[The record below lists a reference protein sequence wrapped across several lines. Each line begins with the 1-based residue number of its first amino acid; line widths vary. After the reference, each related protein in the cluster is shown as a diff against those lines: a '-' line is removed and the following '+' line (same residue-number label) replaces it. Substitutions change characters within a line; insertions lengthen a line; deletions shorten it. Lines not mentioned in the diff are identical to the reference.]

1 MDYKDTLNLPKTDFP
16 MKANLSQKEL
26 EILKKWEDEKLYKK
40 LAEKGKGKPKFIL
53 HDGPPYANGN
63 IHIGHALNKILK
75 DIIIKYHTMQGFY
88 SPYVPGWDCHG
99 LPIEHQVDKNLGPKK
114 KELSKIEIR
123 KLCREYAEKYI
134 NIQRDEFKRLGVFGD
149 WGNPYLTMDYKYE
162 GSIVR
167 ELGKVIGKG
176 SVYRGKNPVL
186 WCFSCETALA
196 EAEVEYNDKES
207 PSVYVRFK
215 VSSIADGIKTK
226 GGFKNYPSFSHY
238 FLIWTTTPWT
248 LPANLAI
255 ALHPEVDYVEA
266 LVNLG
271 AGKEVWVL
279 AKPLLES
286 CMDRFGSKDYSIIAS
301 HKGNDLSGI
310 VCQHPFIER
319 PSKIILGEHVTI
331 DAGTGCVHTAPGH
344 GQEDYELGLKYG
356 LDIYTPV
363 DSRGQFTSDVPEW
376 QGVNVFKANP
386 LINEKMKGLGVLIK
400 EEKIVH
406 SYPHCWRCKKPVIF
420 RATEQW
426 FISME
431 KNNLRQKALEQI
443 DKKIGWVPPWG
454 RNRIYSMIENRP
466 DWCISRQRSWG
477 VPITIVRCKSCNE
490 PLMDQNIIN
499 KIADMID
506 KEGADVWFIK
516 EASELLPK
524 GTSCPKCG
532 KTEFTKETDI
542 LDVWFDSGVSHAAVL
557 RERPELSWPADMYLE
572 GSDQHRGWFH
582 SSLLESIATVAEA
595 PYKTVLTHGFV
606 VDGSGKKMSKSAGNV
621 VAPQEV
627 IKQYGAEILR
637 LWVSAEDYKDD
648 IRISK
653 EILTRLAE
661 AYRRIRNTCRFL
673 LGNLYDFAPEKDAVS
688 DDELL
693 EIDRWALHRLQVLI
707 QRVEDAYN
715 NFEFHVIFHS
725 LHNFCVVDMSSFYL
739 DVLKDRIYT
748 FKKDSKDR
756 RAGQTVVYKILDSL
770 VRIMA
775 PILTFTADEVWQY
788 IPAKKEEAVH
798 LADFPKVDKKFV
810 DEKLAEKWDR
820 LLKIRDEVLKALEIA
835 RQEKRII
842 GHSLD
847 AEVSIYAKDD
857 DINFLKGFDLNSI
870 FIVSSTKLDSNK
882 TAPKDALKSEE
893 IGGMYVVVAHAG
905 GGKCE
910 RCWNYSEAIGKD
922 KKHPTVCNRCV
933 EALS

>member
-26 EILKKWEDEKLYKK
+26 EILKKWEDEKIYKK

-75 DIIIKYHTMQGFY
+75 DIIVKFKTMKGFY

-149 WGNPYLTMDYKYE
+149 WNNPYLTMDYKYE

-167 ELGKVIGKG
+167 ELGKVVEKG
-176 SVYRGKNPVL
+176 SVYRGKKPVL

-207 PSVYVRFK
+207 PSVYVKFQVK
-215 VSSIADGIKTK
+215 DEAEVKKILNLNLNLFFI
-226 GGFKNYPSFSHY
+226 
-238 FLIWTTTPWT
+238 IWTTTPWT

-271 AGKEVWVL
+271 SIKEVWVL

-286 CMDRFGSKDYSIIAS
+286 CMERFGIKDYSIIATL
-301 HKGNDLSGI
+301 KGKDLSGI

-344 GQEDYELGLKYG
+344 GQEDYEMGLKYG

-490 PLMDQNIIN
+490 PLMDQNIMN

-506 KEGADVWFIK
+506 KEGADVWFLK
-516 EASELLPK
+516 EPSELLPK
-524 GTSCPKCG
+524 GTACPKCG
-532 KTEFTKETDI
+532 KAEFAKEADI

-582 SSLLESIATVAEA
+582 SSLLESIATVAES

-653 EILTRLAE
+653 EILTRIAE

-673 LGNLYDFAPEKDAVS
+673 LGNLYDFNPEKDAVS
-688 DDELL
+688 DTDLL
-693 EIDRWALHRLQVLI
+693 EIDRWALHRLQALI

-748 FKKDSKDR
+748 FKKGSIDR

-788 IPAKKEEAVH
+788 IPAKKEAAVH
-798 LADFPKVDKKFV
+798 LADFPKVEKKFV

-820 LLKIRDEVLKALEIA
+820 LLKIRDEVLKALEVA

-847 AEVSIYAKDD
+847 AEVSIYTSDD

-882 TAPKDALKSEE
+882 TAPQDVLKSEE
-893 IGGMYVVVAHAG
+893 IGGMYVMVTHAG

>member
-26 EILKKWEDEKLYKK
+26 EILKKWEDEKIYKK

-75 DIIIKYHTMQGFY
+75 DIIVKFKTMQGFY

-99 LPIEHQVDKNLGPKK
+99 LPIEHQVDKNLGAKK
-114 KELSKIEIR
+114 RELSKIEIR
-123 KLCREYAEKYI
+123 RLCREYAEKYI

-149 WGNPYLTMDYKYE
+149 WNNPYLTMDYKYE

-167 ELGKVIGKG
+167 ELGKVVGKG
-176 SVYRGKNPVL
+176 SVYRGKKPVL

-207 PSVYVRFK
+207 PFVFVKFK
-215 VSSIADGIKTK
+215 VINPQGLFAVNPEK
-226 GGFKNYPSFSHY
+226 GAY
-238 FLIWTTTPWT
+238 FVIWTTTPWT

-255 ALHPEVDYVEA
+255 ALHPRLMYRLVKTPVGDMILNQELIDSCIKEFGFNEGDYEITP
-266 LVNLG
+266 G
-271 AGKEVWVL
+271 AWSGAELDK
-279 AKPLLES
+279 
-286 CMDRFGSKDYSIIAS
+286 
-301 HKGNDLSGI
+301 GI
-310 VCQHPFIER
+310 VCKHPWIDREA
-319 PSKIILGEHVTI
+319 KVIMGEHVTN
-331 DAGTGCVHTAPGH
+331 DAGTGCVHIAPGH

-376 QGVNVFKANP
+376 QGINVFKANP
-386 LINEKMKGLGVLIK
+386 LISEKMKGLGVLIK
-400 EEKIVH
+400 EGKIVH

-499 KIADMID
+499 KIADMVD
-506 KEGADVWFIK
+506 KEGADVWFLK

-524 GTSCPKCG
+524 GTACPKCG
-532 KTEFTKETDI
+532 KTEFNKETDI

-582 SSLLESIATVAEA
+582 SSLLESIATVAES

-673 LGNLYDFAPEKDAVS
+673 LGNLYDFNPEKDAVA
-688 DDELL
+688 DTELL
-693 EIDRWALHRLQVLI
+693 EIDRWALHRLQILI

-715 NFEFHVIFHS
+715 NYEFHVIFHS

-748 FKKDSKDR
+748 FKKDSIGR

-788 IPAKKEEAVH
+788 IPSKKEEAVH
-798 LADFPKVDKKFV
+798 LADFPKVEKKFV

-820 LLKIRDEVLKALEIA
+820 LLKIRDAVLKALEIA
-835 RQEKRII
+835 RQDKRII

-847 AEVSIYAKDD
+847 AEVSIYASDD

-882 TAPKDALKSEE
+882 TVPQDIFKSDKIE
-893 IGGMYVVVAHAG
+893 GMSIMVAHAG
-905 GGKCE
+905 GAKCE
-910 RCWNYSEAIGKD
+910 RCWNYSETVGKD

>member
-1 MDYKDTLNLPKTDFP
+1 

-26 EILKKWEDEKLYKK
+26 EILKKWEDEKIYKK

-75 DIIIKYHTMQGFY
+75 DIIVKFKTMQGFY

-99 LPIEHQVDKNLGPKK
+99 LPIEHQVDKNLGAKK
-114 KELSKIEIR
+114 RELSKIEIR
-123 KLCREYAEKYI
+123 RLCREYAEKYI

-149 WGNPYLTMDYKYE
+149 WNNPYLTMDYKYE

-167 ELGKVIGKG
+167 ELGKVVGKG
-176 SVYRGKNPVL
+176 SVYRGKKPVL

-207 PSVYVRFK
+207 PFVFVKFK
-215 VSSIADGIKTK
+215 VINPQGLFAVNPEK
-226 GGFKNYPSFSHY
+226 GAY
-238 FLIWTTTPWT
+238 FVIWTTTPWT

-255 ALHPEVDYVEA
+255 ALHPRLMYRLVKTPVGDMILNQELIDSCIKEFGFNEGDYEITP
-266 LVNLG
+266 G
-271 AGKEVWVL
+271 AWSGAELDK
-279 AKPLLES
+279 
-286 CMDRFGSKDYSIIAS
+286 
-301 HKGNDLSGI
+301 GI
-310 VCQHPFIER
+310 VCKHPWIDREA
-319 PSKIILGEHVTI
+319 KVIMGEHVTN
-331 DAGTGCVHTAPGH
+331 DAGTGCVHIAPGH

-376 QGVNVFKANP
+376 QGINVFKANP
-386 LINEKMKGLGVLIK
+386 LISEKMKGLGVLIK
-400 EEKIVH
+400 EGKIVH

-499 KIADMID
+499 KIADMVD
-506 KEGADVWFIK
+506 KEGADVWFLK

-524 GTSCPKCG
+524 GTACPKCG
-532 KTEFTKETDI
+532 KTEFNKETDI

-582 SSLLESIATVAEA
+582 SSLLESIATVAES

-673 LGNLYDFAPEKDAVS
+673 LGNLYDFNPEKDAVA
-688 DDELL
+688 DTELL
-693 EIDRWALHRLQVLI
+693 EIDRWALHRLQILI

-715 NFEFHVIFHS
+715 NYEFHVIFHS

-748 FKKDSKDR
+748 FKKDSIGR

-788 IPAKKEEAVH
+788 IPSKKEEAVH
-798 LADFPKVDKKFV
+798 LAGFPKVEKKFV

-835 RQEKRII
+835 RQDKRII

-847 AEVSIYAKDD
+847 AEVSICASDD

-882 TAPKDALKSEE
+882 TVPQDIFKSDKIE
-893 IGGMYVVVAHAG
+893 GMSIMVAHAG
-905 GGKCE
+905 GAKCE
-910 RCWNYSEAIGKD
+910 RCWNYSETVGKD

>member
-75 DIIIKYHTMQGFY
+75 DVIIKFKTMKGFY

-176 SVYRGKNPVL
+176 SVYRGKKPVL

-207 PSVYVRFK
+207 PSVYVKFQVK
-215 VSSIADGIKTK
+215 DEAEVKKILSLNLNLFFI
-226 GGFKNYPSFSHY
+226 
-238 FLIWTTTPWT
+238 IWTTTPWT

-266 LVNLG
+266 LVNLNTS
-271 AGKEVWVL
+271 KEVWVL

-286 CMDRFGSKDYSIIAS
+286 CMERFGVKDYSIIAE
-301 HKGNDLSGI
+301 HKGSDLSGI

-386 LINEKMKGLGVLIK
+386 LINEKMKGLGVLVK

-454 RNRIYSMIENRP
+454 RNRIFSMIENRP

-490 PLMDQNIIN
+490 PLMEQNIIN

-582 SSLLESIATVAEA
+582 SSLLESIATVSES

-673 LGNLYDFAPEKDAVS
+673 LGNLYDFEPEKDAVS

-798 LADFPKVDKKFV
+798 LAGFPKIEKKFV

-835 RQEKRII
+835 RQEKKII

-847 AEVSIYAKDD
+847 AEVSIYASDD

-910 RCWNYSEAIGKD
+910 RCWNYSETIGKD
-922 KKHPTVCNRCV
+922 KKHPTVCSRCV